1 MERNCIISDDLVEEI
16 LSRLP
21 VKDLLRFRC
30 VSRGWCALIDDV
42 SFIRKHYQVNYSFRK
57 LDDNMTYFLNH
68 TPPSDFSIDEFYL
81 LNIQQGDALT
91 VDLTADLKRDS
102 RVVLPYEAD
111 QYSILCYGC
120 VNGIICLTCTSRK
133 ALIKDSFLALWNP
146 ATREFKTIAYPN
158 DPGLKF
164 CHRSGIYGFGFDLSS
179 SDFKILLIYVSCG
192 EHEDSI
198 NQVIYSLKSD
208 SWKQISNL
216 PADIS
221 GLPVGST
228 DGYLNGVYYWVTDLP
243 QESGRPLHF
252 VIVSFNF
259 TAEVFKL
266 STLPHDAI
274 SLALESYSYQKIA
287 LYKERLALA
296 MSFKVQ
302 DEQSYN
308 IHIWVATQLDDFGV
322 PLSWEHLFNIG
333 PHLAKLYITVDTIL
347 LNGHLHVSFVF
358 PVVTPYSDG
367 CQDFEAYLYNHST
380 GKFKKFE
387 SRWHS
392 WFRYVESLFPLSKR
406 LIQT

>member
-1 MERNCIISDDLVEEI
+1 MILNWTVTATTVKGRQFMERNCIVSDDLVEEI

-42 SFIRKHYQVNYSFRK
+42 SFIRKHYQVNYSF
-57 LDDNMTYFLNH
+57 H
-68 TPPSDFSIDEFYL
+68 EFYL
-81 LNIQQGDALT
+81 LTIQQGDALA

-111 QYSILCYGC
+111 QHSIICYGC
-120 VNGIICLTCTSRK
+120 VNGIICLTYRSRK
-133 ALIKDSFLALWNP
+133 ALIKDSFLALSKILP
-146 ATREFKTIAYPN
+146 SI
-158 DPGLKF
+158 
-164 CHRSGIYGFGFDLSS
+164 GIYGFGFDLSS

-192 EHEDSI
+192 ELEDSI

-208 SWKQISNL
+208 SWKQISNY
-216 PADIS
+216 PADVS
-221 GLPVGST
+221 GLTVATT
-228 DGYLNGVYYWVTDLP
+228 DGYLNGVYYWVTHRH

-274 SLALESYSYQKIA
+274 SLALESYSYQTIA

-296 MSFKVQ
+296 MSFEVQ

-333 PHLAKLYITVDTIL
+333 PHLANYIL
-347 LNGHLHVSFVF
+347 L
-358 PVVTPYSDG
+358 
-367 CQDFEAYLYNHST
+367 
-380 GKFKKFE
+380 
-387 SRWHS
+387 
-392 WFRYVESLFPLSKR
+392 
-406 LIQT
+406 LIRS